1 MLPSTTSQA
10 VVDFP
15 SSGVSPSA
23 MTAEAMAHDED
34 SFVDLYKGALAVT
47 PPPSSNAK
55 SPQMQWGTALPFA
68 GNAEDDDRIATPAP
82 ASGSIEF
89 GGSGAN
95 PSSPLPPSSAPPTT
109 LQTNKQSLLPA
120 SSSSVAVSAVTATP
134 TPVPPP
140 PTARPPSAATAATP
154 RTAKPCSGPTKARA
168 KGGARQPRRVKLHDD
183 GDDDDDPEDGAPDHR
198 VCLLAVGT
206 KKQRLHGA
214 DGTVTVAG
222 GGGGGGGGAMDCGAS
237 LDDVIG
243 MLTAEINRNGREAE
257 TERVETGERAVLQVR
272 ALARSELRYGIVL
285 LEVEGSR
292 AAAIATARELNF
304 SSDVRYSPPPPP
316 PPPRTPP
323 PPTPIIAVAYPHAM
337 LTPAQLLSSEGW
349 RDFNEILPF
358 PVSAATVRG
367 LATRYLLAP
376 PGVAAAA
383 ASSGMAG
390 EPISSGPF
398 TAAAATFGQLG
409 RHTAGS
415 GSCCGGT
422 LVPSLPVAGGSGE
435 VPPPPPPQQQQLQQ
449 QQEQGTGE
457 ALSPHGVA
465 WSVLPDA
472 EEGVLL
478 PSLPLLSVTGPC
490 ARRALEGLARP
501 RAAMPSPSLSSP
513 TTVEETLASLKRRV
527 FGGSEEDRALS
538 CGLFGEEFEMKNA
551 EIEDSREYD
560 FVFRHG
566 TILVRVEEGVDGEVV
581 PMVGLLC

>member
-34 SFVDLYKGALAVT
+34 GFVDLYKGALAVT
-47 PPPSSNAK
+47 PPPSSNAR

-68 GNAEDDDRIATPAP
+68 GNAEDDDHIAAPAP
-82 ASGSIEF
+82 ASGSMEF
-89 GGSGAN
+89 GGSVAN
-95 PSSPLPPSSAPPTT
+95 PFSPLPQSSAPPTT
-109 LQTNKQSLLPA
+109 LQTNKQSLLRA
-120 SSSSVAVSAVTATP
+120 SSSSMAVSAVAAMP

-140 PTARPPSAATAATP
+140 TARLPFAATAAPP
-154 RTAKPCSGPTKARA
+154 RAAKPSSGPTKAKA

-183 GDDDDDPEDGAPDHR
+183 GDDDDDDPEDGAPDHR

-206 KKQRLHGA
+206 KKQRLRGA
-214 DGTVTVAG
+214 DGTATAT
-222 GGGGGGGGAMDCGAS
+222 GGGGGGAMDSGAS

-292 AAAIATARELNF
+292 AAAIATARELKAANP
-304 SSDVRYSPPPPP
+304 S
-316 PPPRTPP
+316 
-323 PPTPIIAVAYPHAM
+323 TPIIAVAYPHAM

-390 EPISSGPF
+390 EPISSGPS

-422 LVPSLPVAGGSGE
+422 LVPSLPVAGESGE
-435 VPPPPPPQQQQLQQ
+435 V
-449 QQEQGTGE
+449 
-457 ALSPHGVA
+457 
-465 WSVLPDA
+465 
-472 EEGVLL
+472 
-478 PSLPLLSVTGPC
+478 
-490 ARRALEGLARP
+490 
-501 RAAMPSPSLSSP
+501 
-513 TTVEETLASLKRRV
+513 
-527 FGGSEEDRALS
+527 
-538 CGLFGEEFEMKNA
+538 
-551 EIEDSREYD
+551 
-560 FVFRHG
+560 
-566 TILVRVEEGVDGEVV
+566 
-581 PMVGLLC
+581 

>member
-34 SFVDLYKGALAVT
+34 GFVDLYKGALAVT
-47 PPPSSNAK
+47 PPPSSNAR
-55 SPQMQWGTALPFA
+55 SPQMQWGMTLPFA
-68 GNAEDDDRIATPAP
+68 GNAEDDDHIAAPAP

-95 PSSPLPPSSAPPTT
+95 PFSPLSPSSAPPTT

-120 SSSSVAVSAVTATP
+120 SSSSVAVAAVAATP

-140 PTARPPSAATAATP
+140 PTARPPSAATATAAPP
-154 RTAKPCSGPTKARA
+154 RAAKPSLGPTKARA

-183 GDDDDDPEDGAPDHR
+183 GHDDDDPEDGAPDHR

-206 KKQRLHGA
+206 KKQRLRGA
-214 DGTVTVAG
+214 DGTVT
-222 GGGGGGGGAMDCGAS
+222 GGGGAKDSGAS

-292 AAAIATARELNF
+292 AAAIATGRELKAANP
-304 SSDVRYSPPPPP
+304 S
-316 PPPRTPP
+316 
-323 PPTPIIAVAYPHAM
+323 TPIIAVAYPHAM

-376 PGVAAAA
+376 PGVVAAAV
-383 ASSGMAG
+383 SSGMAG
-390 EPISSGPF
+390 EPISSGPS

-435 VPPPPPPQQQQLQQ
+435 VPPPPPPPPQQQQQ
-449 QQEQGTGE
+449 QGTGA
-457 ALSPHGVA
+457 ALPPHGVA

-478 PSLPLLSVTGPC
+478 PSQPLLSVTGPC

-501 RAAMPSPSLSSP
+501 RAAMPSPSSSSP

>member
-34 SFVDLYKGALAVT
+34 GFVDLYKGALAVT
-47 PPPSSNAK
+47 PPPSSNAR

-68 GNAEDDDRIATPAP
+68 GNAEDDDHIAAP
-82 ASGSIEF
+82 ASGGMEF

-95 PSSPLPPSSAPPTT
+95 PFSPLPPSSAPPTT
-109 LQTNKQSLLPA
+109 LQTNKQSRLPA

-134 TPVPPP
+134 MPVPPP
-140 PTARPPSAATAATP
+140 PTARPPSAATAAAP
-154 RTAKPCSGPTKARA
+154 RTAKPSSGPTKARA

-183 GDDDDDPEDGAPDHR
+183 GDDDDPEDGAPDHR

-206 KKQRLHGA
+206 KKQRLRGA
-214 DGTVTVAG
+214 DGTVTVT
-222 GGGGGGGGAMDCGAS
+222 GGGGGGGAMDSGAS

-243 MLTAEINRNGREAE
+243 MLTAEISRNGREAE

-292 AAAIATARELNF
+292 AAAIATARELKAANP
-304 SSDVRYSPPPPP
+304 S
-316 PPPRTPP
+316 
-323 PPTPIIAVAYPHAM
+323 TPIIAVAYPHAM

-390 EPISSGPF
+390 EPISSGPS